1 MNEDLNPADPVGD
14 VVVPDE
20 HEGDAPYEG
29 RSEADTDDVDQ
40 GDAPADDVDAETK
53 PDATPGDK
61 TPTAEDEKSRS
72 AKRREKRAE
81 YVADLQERT
90 QRAEAALAAITAK
103 GTTEAEPKEAD
114 FTDWADFIAAK
125 AVWASERNHATRQAS
140 AMQAERDAMRAESA
154 AMRQAAWAEQ
164 VETAKATY
172 SDFERVA
179 YDPSTPINEAM
190 KEVIMSSDQGAD
202 LAYFL
207 GTNRSE
213 AARIARMSPL
223 EAARAMGRIEAK
235 ISAPTARTATKAPAP
250 IRPVNPRG
258 GTAEA
263 SPDRMTPA
271 QYEKWWNAG
280 S

>member
-14 VVVPDE
+14 VVEPDDSQ
-20 HEGDAPYEG
+20 DAAPLEG
-29 RSEADTDDVDQ
+29 RIEANTDDAEQ
-40 GDAPADDVDAETK
+40 GVAPADDVDAETK
-53 PDATPGDK
+53 PDATTGDK
-61 TPTAEDEKSRS
+61 APTAEDEKSRS

-90 QRAEAALAAITAK
+90 QRAEAALAAINAN
-103 GTTEAEPKEAD
+103 GTTNAEPKESD
-114 FTDWADFIAAK
+114 FTDWSDFIAAK
-125 AVWASERNHATRQAS
+125 AVWASEKHHATRQTT
-140 AMQAERDAMRAESA
+140 AMQAERDSMRAESA
-154 AMRQAAWAEQ
+154 AMRQAAWSEQ

-172 SDFERVA
+172 TDFEKVA

-207 GTNRSE
+207 GSNRSE
-213 AARIARMSPL
+213 AARIARMPPL

-235 ISAPTARTATKAPAP
+235 ISAPPARTSTKAPAP

-271 QYEKWWNAG
+271 QYEKWWAAG